1 MSAWRPPVGA
11 WARRLTRNPGY
22 KLLSFSIALVA
33 WLYVQ
38 GEQVVEAKVRARAMW
53 TLPPDLLAVEPLPAS
68 VTLTVAGRRNAIRRA
83 AQGDVRVPIDL
94 SDVGIGEHTVDFSS
108 FPPEGVPAN
117 VQVLEVTPAT
127 IRFALDEVL
136 AKKVRI
142 EPKLVG
148 DPQDGYQVVDV
159 AIYPQVVSIRGPRV
173 IVDAVSEIPTL
184 PIDVSGFSADVGQRV
199 ELDLP
204 RSVALVSDEVIRVVV
219 DVEPKVVRREIS
231 AAPVDVWRL
240 SGWTCIPDTV
250 RVVLE
255 GPTAQINEIGED
267 DVVVFAQLPDP
278 PDRTEYEAP
287 FGPTEGPRLRV
298 LHGGGDEVRAV
309 SVEPNVVRVELR

>member
-1 MSAWRPPVGA
+1 MIKLRLPLGT
-11 WARRLTRNPGY
+11 WARRLARNPGY
-22 KLLSFSIALVA
+22 KVLSFSIALVA

-68 VTLTVAGRRNAIRRA
+68 VVLTVAGRRNAIRRA

-94 SDVGIGEHTVDFSS
+94 SDIGIGGHTVDFSA
-108 FPPEGVPAN
+108 FPAEGVPAN
-117 VQVLEVTPAT
+117 LEVLEVAPAS
-127 IRFALDEVL
+127 IRFSLDEVL

-148 DPQDGYQVVDV
+148 DPEDGYQVAEV

-173 IVDAVSEIPTL
+173 NVDTVSEIATL
-184 PIDVSGFSADVGQRV
+184 PIDVSGFATDVAQRV

-204 RSVALVSDEVIRVVV
+204 RSVALVSDEVIRVVIDIDPRVV
-219 DVEPKVVRREIS
+219 DREFT

-240 SGWTCIPDTV
+240 SGWTCTPETV
-250 RVVLE
+250 TVVLE
-255 GPTAQINEIGED
+255 GPAAAMAEIAEE
-267 DVVVFAQLPDP
+267 DVVVFAHLPDP
-278 PDRTEYEAP
+278 PDRSEYEAP
-287 FGPTEGPRLRV
+287 FGPTEGTRLRV

-309 SVEPNVVRVELR
+309 SVEPSVVRVAVP